1 MKAHILPILFL
12 AILATTSYRAL
23 ALAGTLDRPS
33 IAFPQSIDPHWRDSV
48 TEALATEGAQFLDGR
63 FINATTTLRYGG
75 STDALSRFLDRL
87 ARCSGLRL
95 RIRFDRALD
104 ANWTVN
110 HNAWGDPLALEVR
123 IHPDPAHINLPDL
136 VLPEIVGS
144 AAAKQPDRFLKSP

>member
-1 MKAHILPILFL
+1 MKPFITLFALL
-12 AILATTSYRAL
+12 AILAAAAPNAL

-33 IAFPQSIDPHWRDSV
+33 IAFPQSVDPHWRDSV

-63 FINATTTLRYGG
+63 FINAATTLRYAGNTG
-75 STDALSRFLDRL
+75 ALNLFLDRL

-104 ANWTVN
+104 ANWTVH
-110 HNAWGDPLALEVR
+110 HNAWGDSMALEVH
-123 IHPDPAHINLPDL
+123 INPDPAHINLPDL

-144 AAAKQPDRFLKSP
+144 AAAKEPDRFLKTP